1 MAVLFCWF
9 GIVLLVAC
17 AALQFISRRALAC
30 WLLVLFPAAVGAA
43 LLADLSHGVRGL
55 GSAGYQSDLRGL
67 LPALGYLAVA
77 VLAAF
82 RPNWRWLFWIVW
94 LVSAFLCAIAIYMEY
109 FWKVFS

>member
-9 GIVLLVAC
+9 GIVLLVVC
-17 AALQFISRRALAC
+17 AVLQFTRRRVLGC
-30 WLLVLFPAAVGAA
+30 WLLVLIPVAVGAA

-55 GSAGYQSDLRGL
+55 GSAGYQSDVRGL
-67 LPALGYLAVA
+67 LPALAYLAVA
-77 VLAAF
+77 VIAAL

-94 LVSAFLCAIAIYMEY
+94 LVGAFLCAIAIYMEY